1 MRSPLVPIFF
11 IVAVDVLAF
20 TLIVPLLPFYAEH
33 FGATPR
39 EVGYLVSTFALCQLL
54 AGPVLG
60 DLSDR
65 YGRKPVLAL
74 SQLGTFAGF
83 VVLGTANSLAMVFAS
98 RILDGVTA
106 GNLSVAQAA
115 IVDVTPPEKRAQGF
129 AVIGIAF
136 GMGFLVG
143 PALSAWLATIDLRL
157 PIAFA
162 AGLSLLSVVLTVL
175 MLPAKTV
182 VTPAPEGSYRGER
195 APAPPKQRRL
205 GLLDWG
211 SYRSYLARP
220 ALASRLAQYV
230 LFSLSFITFTSGLA
244 LYAERRFV
252 TDAGRPYGVREVG
265 FMFAYAGVLGL
276 LLQGGLVGR
285 LVARFG
291 EAAMVRFGFL
301 LQGVGFAMLAW
312 AHSLPLL
319 IVASTISSIGNA
331 PLRPALTSLITRRV
345 SADEQGLVLGLSQS
359 LNALAQIVAPLLA
372 GLLIAR
378 GSLSAWALSAGAFAL
393 LALAVPT
400 RDDERAASATA
411 AA

>member
-20 TLIVPLLPFYAEH
+20 TLIIPLLPFYAEH

-39 EVGYLVSTFALCQLL
+39 EVGYLASTFAVCQLL

-143 PALSAWLATIDLRL
+143 PAMSAWLATIDLRL

-182 VTPAPEGSYRGER
+182 ATPAPEGSYRGEK

-276 LLQGGLVGR
+276 FLQGGLVGR
-285 LVARFG
+285 LVGRFG

-359 LNALAQIVAPLLA
+359 LNALAQIVAPLIA

>member
-39 EVGYLVSTFALCQLL
+39 EVGYLVSTFAVCQLL

-83 VVLGTANSLAMVFAS
+83 VVLGLAHSLPMVFAS
-98 RILDGVTA
+98 RILDGITA

-115 IVDVTPPEKRAQGF
+115 IVDVTEPDKRARGF
-129 AVIGIAF
+129 AVIGVAF
-136 GMGFLVG
+136 GMGFLIG
-143 PALSAWLATIDLRL
+143 PALSAWLATFDLRL

-162 AGLSLLSVVLTVL
+162 AALSLLSIVLTLV

-182 VTPAPEGSYRGER
+182 AAAPVEGSYRGER
-195 APAPPKQRRL
+195 APAPPPERRL
-205 GLLDWG
+205 GVLDWG
-211 SYRSYLARP
+211 AYRAYLGRP

-276 LLQGGLVGR
+276 ILQGGLVGR
-285 LVARFG
+285 LVTRFG
-291 EAAMVRFGFL
+291 EARMVRFGFAF
-301 LQGVGFAMLAW
+301 QGVGFALLAW

-319 IVASTISSIGNA
+319 LVASTLSSVGNA

-345 SADEQGLVLGLSQS
+345 SAREQGLVLGLSQS
-359 LNALAQIVAPLLA
+359 LNAVAQIIAPLIA
-372 GLLIAR
+372 GALIAR
-378 GSLSAWALSAGAFAL
+378 GALAAWALTAAAFAL
-393 LALAVPT
+393 AALVVPT
-400 RDDERAASATA
+400 RDDERAASEIAVA
-411 AA
+411 